1 MLALVLATPVA
12 PEALRRATAANVS
25 SRDTAEDSALVEDD
39 EDERLG
45 TLLSEDVWVSSHWS
59 VVRLGTL
66 TLVSFIVS
74 VMLT

>member
-45 TLLSEDVWVSSHWS
+45 TEVAVSSHCS

-66 TLVSFIVS
+66 TLVSFMVS